1 MAVERVEHVI
11 KRASMVVT
19 AQRADAHERRRWLP
33 CVRRALRLPLMG
45 LVFVVA
51 VGCSSNKTQTISE
64 SYVQSVVN
72 LNNGL
77 ALHVGDVSRL
87 TSATSALQQADS
99 LIRQAAERRNEALKN
114 FAEINAD
121 FDASREELNAIVNAN
136 QSANTNNS
144 DLETLIE
151 LITTFQSSLT
161 SEELIKLYPERA
173 EFAEQTLMLLE
184 GN

>member
-19 AQRADAHERRRWLP
+19 AQRADAHELRRWLP

-121 FDASREELNAIVNAN
+121 FDATREELNAIVNAN
-136 QSANTNNS
+136 QSANNS

-173 EFAEQTLMLLE
+173 EFAEQTLMLLG

>member
-1 MAVERVEHVI
+1 MAVDRVEHVI

-19 AQRADAHERRRWLP
+19 AQRADAHELRRWLP

-64 SYVQSVVN
+64 SYLQSVVN

-121 FDASREELNAIVNAN
+121 FDATREELNAIVNAN
-136 QSANTNNS
+136 QSANNS

>member
-99 LIRQAAERRNEALKN
+99 LIRQAAERRTEALKN
-114 FAEINAD
+114 FAEINAG
-121 FDASREELNAIVNAN
+121 FDATREELNAIVNAN
-136 QSANTNNS
+136 QSANNS

>member
-121 FDASREELNAIVNAN
+121 FDATREELNAIVNAN
-136 QSANTNNS
+136 QSANNS

>member
-121 FDASREELNAIVNAN
+121 FDATREELNAIVNAN
-136 QSANTNNS
+136 QSANNS

-151 LITTFQSSLT
+151 LMTTFQSSLT

>member
-45 LVFVVA
+45 LVFFVA

-77 ALHVGDVSRL
+77 VLHVGDVSRL

-121 FDASREELNAIVNAN
+121 FDATREELNAIVNAN
-136 QSANTNNS
+136 QSANNS
-144 DLETLIE
+144 DPETLIE

>member
-121 FDASREELNAIVNAN
+121 FDATREELNAIVNAN
-136 QSANTNNS
+136 QSANNS

-173 EFAEQTLMLLE
+173 EFAEQTLMLLG

>member
-1 MAVERVEHVI
+1 MADERVEHVI

-19 AQRADAHERRRWLP
+19 AQRADAHELRRWLP
-33 CVRRALRLPLMG
+33 CVRRALRLPLVG

-64 SYVQSVVN
+64 SYLQSVVN

-121 FDASREELNAIVNAN
+121 FDATREELNAIVNAN
-136 QSANTNNS
+136 QSANNS

>member
-19 AQRADAHERRRWLP
+19 AQRADAHERRRWLS
-33 CVRRALRLPLMG
+33 CVRRALRLPLIG

-121 FDASREELNAIVNAN
+121 FDATREELNAIVNAN
-136 QSANTNNS
+136 QSANNS

>member
-1 MAVERVEHVI
+1 M
-11 KRASMVVT
+11 
-19 AQRADAHERRRWLP
+19 
-33 CVRRALRLPLMG
+33 
-45 LVFVVA
+45 
-51 VGCSSNKTQTISE
+51 
-64 SYVQSVVN
+64 QSVVN

-121 FDASREELNAIVNAN
+121 FDATREELNAIVNAN
-136 QSANTNNS
+136 QSANNS

-151 LITTFQSSLT
+151 LMTTFQSSLT